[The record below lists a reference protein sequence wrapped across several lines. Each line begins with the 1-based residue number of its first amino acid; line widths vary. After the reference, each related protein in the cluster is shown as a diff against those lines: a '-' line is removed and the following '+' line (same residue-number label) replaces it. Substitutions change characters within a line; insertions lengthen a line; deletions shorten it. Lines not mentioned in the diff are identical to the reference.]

1 MFLDDLWL
9 LEAAKEDAPDT
20 APAGA
25 VVVETCLR
33 HLSLGFGTMPVV
45 CQPPLV
51 SFRGPAAYERL
62 LKISAGLCSHLPGET
77 NVFGQIKKTLLTAQS
92 TSKQLAQLNA
102 KLFEDTKFIRTH
114 FLRGVGS
121 HVYGQAVQEM
131 LAEKTSKPRSILVLG
146 AGDMAKNVAPCLN
159 AEDIWLYNRTPN
171 RSIELQKSLAH
182 AGQRAHVVTE
192 QSQLDGLLASV
203 DVVVIGLPP
212 LQQEEAHFLACI
224 GQRSPQSPHA
234 FVIHLGRRGGDK
246 GPWATYAPYF
256 SLDDVFEYGSSQ
268 TLHLKNQLAAATEA
282 CGTRSALRA
291 LGEGTFTAH
300 GWEDMHIVAKTP
312 AWCSAA

>member
-9 LEAAKEDAPDT
+9 FEAAKEDAPET
-20 APAGA
+20 TPAGA

-33 HLSLGFGTMPVV
+33 HLSLGFG
-45 CQPPLV
+45 PLPAGWQ
-51 SFRGPAAYERL
+51 SPLLTFRGPAAYERL
-62 LKISAGLCSHLPGET
+62 LNISAGLCSHLPGET
-77 NVFGQIKKTLLTAQS
+77 NVFGQIKKTLLDAQGS
-92 TSKQLAQLNA
+92 NKQLARLNA

-121 HVYGQAVQEM
+121 HVYGQAVQEL
-131 LAEKTSKPRSILVLG
+131 LAEQASQARTILVLG

-159 AEDIWLYNRTPN
+159 AEDIWLYNRTPT
-171 RSIELQKSLAH
+171 RSIELQKSLSD

-192 QSQLDGLLASV
+192 QSQLDDLLSSV

-212 LQQEEAHFLACI
+212 LQQEESHFLSCI
-224 GQRSPQSPHA
+224 SQRSSKRPDA
-234 FVIHLGRRGGDK
+234 LVIHLGRRGEDK
-246 GPWATYAPYF
+246 GPWKGYAPYF

-268 TLHLKNQLAAATEA
+268 TLHLKNQLTAATEA
-282 CGTRSALRA
+282 CSTRSALRA

>member
-1 MFLDDLWL
+1 M
-9 LEAAKEDAPDT
+9 
-20 APAGA
+20 
-25 VVVETCLR
+25 
-33 HLSLGFGTMPVV
+33 
-45 CQPPLV
+45 
-51 SFRGPAAYERL
+51 
-62 LKISAGLCSHLPGET
+62 
-77 NVFGQIKKTLLTAQS
+77 
-92 TSKQLAQLNA
+92 
-102 KLFEDTKFIRTH
+102 
-114 FLRGVGS
+114 GS
-121 HVYGQAVQEM
+121 HVYGQAVQEL
-131 LAEKTSKPRSILVLG
+131 LAEQASQPRTILVLG

-159 AEDIWLYNRTPN
+159 AEDIWLYNRTPT

-192 QSQLDGLLASV
+192 QSQLDDLLSSV

-224 GQRSPQSPHA
+224 SQRSSEVPNA
-234 FVIHLGRRGGDK
+234 FVIHLGRRGEDK
-246 GPWATYAPYF
+246 GPWDSYVPYF

-282 CGTRSALRA
+282 CSTRSALRA